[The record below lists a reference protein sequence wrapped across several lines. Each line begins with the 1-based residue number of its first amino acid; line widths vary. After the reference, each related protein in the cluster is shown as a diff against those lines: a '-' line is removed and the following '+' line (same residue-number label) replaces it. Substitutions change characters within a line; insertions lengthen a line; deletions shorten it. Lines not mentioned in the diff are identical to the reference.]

1 MENKFRDSLTGIFN
15 EDYLKKN
22 YQSYLDK
29 HPDSNFIM
37 IDFEKFKSIN
47 DTFGQSGKAQDLLEY
62 YGLTKDSII
71 EKIM

>member
-22 YQSYLDK
+22 YHSYLDK

-47 DTFGQSGKAQDLLEY
+47 DTFGHNVGDDYLKTFA
-62 YGLTKDSII
+62 II
-71 EKIM
+71 LKIL